1 MLTPDERRLIE
12 NLIGGDA
19 FSFDK
24 TFRQYN
30 NKVYAFS
37 LRNLKNREDA
47 EGVVQEV
54 FVNLWKDRAK
64 LKDVK
69 NLEYWIF
76 GVCFNV
82 IRKHFRKMLR
92 EKQHLRKFAEINSS
106 DDHSTVNEAE
116 YQDLP
121 EKAET
126 IIEKLPH
133 RQKSVFLL
141 SKKDGLSNAEIAEQL
156 NISKK
161 PVENDLTSA
170 KSFIKKALVDEG
182 LLSVLFFGLFI
193 N

>member
-1 MLTPDERRLIE
+1 KI
-12 NLIGGDA
+12 
-19 FSFDK
+19 
-24 TFRQYN
+24 FRQYN
-30 NKVYAFS
+30 KKVYAFS

-64 LKDVK
+64 LRDVK

-76 GVCFNV
+76 GICFNV

-106 DDHSTVNEAE
+106 DDHLSVNEAE
-116 YQDLP
+116 YQDLL

-126 IIEKLPH
+126 IIEKLPL

-141 SKKDGLSNAEIAEQL
+141 SKKDGLSNAEIAEKL
-156 NISKK
+156 RISKK
-161 PVENDLTSA
+161 TVENHLTCA

-182 LLSVLFFGLFI
+182 LLSVLFFVLFI